1 MKMHLYG
8 AFLNLKNMKFE
19 TIVALATA
27 PMKSALAVIRVSGD
41 DAFEIVSKC
50 SSKDLTKITKRTL
63 LIANIVDGDKEIDE
77 AVLAVY
83 KGPKSFT
90 GEDLVEII
98 CHGSVLIANEIIQL
112 LISKGARMATNGEYS
127 SRAFLNQKIDLVQ
140 AEAINDV
147 INATTAEAKNL
158 SILSLK
164 GDTSGLIVPI
174 KTRLADILSLIE
186 VNIDYPEYEDIEVA
200 NKETIISTVDELLP
214 QIEKYIKDGNQGKI
228 VKEGVKVAIVGKPNV
243 GKSSLLNALL
253 GESKAIVTDIAGTT
267 RDIVE
272 GEINLNGVVLHL
284 LDTAGI
290 RDSEDKVESIGV
302 DKSKA
307 TIQEA
312 DLVIV
317 VLDASNK
324 LDALDKE
331 ILEMSKDK
339 KRIIVYNKKDL
350 ININNKD
357 NIYISA
363 QSGEINSLKDA
374 IYKELGIEDNVF
386 TTPSLNNAR
395 QLGLLKKAYE
405 SLKKAKEDAEMDL
418 SIDLISVSLYDAYV
432 AILEILGEA
441 NQLDISKEIFSRFC
455 VGK

>member
-1 MKMHLYG
+1 
-8 AFLNLKNMKFE
+8 MKFE

-50 SSKDLTKITKRTL
+50 FSKDITSITKRTCL
-63 LIANIVDGDKEIDE
+63 VGSIIDGDKEIDE
-77 AVLAVY
+77 VVINVY

-98 CHGSVLIANEIIQL
+98 CHGSALIANEIIEL
-112 LISKGARMATNGEYS
+112 LLSKGARLATNGEYS

-147 INATTAEAKNL
+147 INATTKEAKAL

-164 GDTSGLIVPI
+164 GDTSNLLVPL

-200 NKETIISTVDELLP
+200 NKEKIISTIDELLP
-214 QIEKYIKDGNQGKI
+214 EIERLT
-228 VKEGVKVAIVGKPNV
+228 KEGEQGLIIKEGIKVAIVGKPNV

-267 RDIVE
+267 RDVVE

-290 RDSEDKVESIGV
+290 RDVEDKIESIGIN
-302 DKSKA
+302 KSKEV
-307 TIQEA
+307 IKEA

-317 VLDASNK
+317 VLDASSE
-324 LDALDKE
+324 LDEMDKE
-331 ILEMSKDK
+331 ILAISEDK
-339 KRIIVYNKKDL
+339 KRIIIYNKSDL
-350 ININNKD
+350 STKTD
-357 NIYISA
+357 DDKIYISA
-363 QSGEINSLKDA
+363 LTGDISPLKKE
-374 IYKELGIEDNVF
+374 IYKAVGLENEAF
-386 TTPSLNNAR
+386 TTPSLNNMR
-395 QLGLLKKAYE
+395 QLGLLKNVKE
-405 SLKKAKEDAEMDL
+405 SLLKAKQDTELDL
-418 SIDLISVSLYDAYV
+418 SIDLIAVSLYDAYRS
-432 AILEILGEA
+432 ILEILGEVD
-441 NQLDISKEIFSRFC
+441 QIDISKEIFARFC